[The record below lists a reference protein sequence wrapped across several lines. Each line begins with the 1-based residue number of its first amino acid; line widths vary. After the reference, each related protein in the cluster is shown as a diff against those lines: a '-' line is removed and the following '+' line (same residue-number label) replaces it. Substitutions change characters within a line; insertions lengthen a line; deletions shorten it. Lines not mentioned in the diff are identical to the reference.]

1 MTADTMLA
9 ESENDDFVYGIWNA
23 YGLFRMSAKNALP
36 ELLYRWSDAH
46 VDFSKLER
54 VMMLPE
60 EEVLLSAYTAQG
72 NLSLE
77 LLEPD
82 MKNKEPDST
91 EHVEEETTSE
101 TVPVATP
108 VS

>member
-1 MTADTMLA
+1 
-9 ESENDDFVYGIWNA
+9 
-23 YGLFRMSAKNALP
+23 P

-54 VMMLPE
+54 VMMLPD

-91 EHVEEETTSE
+91 EHVEEETTGE

>member
-23 YGLFRMSAKNALP
+23 SGLFRMSAKNALP

-54 VMMLPE
+54 GMMLPD

-72 NLSLE
+72 N
-77 LLEPD
+77 
-82 MKNKEPDST
+82 
-91 EHVEEETTSE
+91 
-101 TVPVATP
+101 
-108 VS
+108 

>member
-1 MTADTMLA
+1 
-9 ESENDDFVYGIWNA
+9 
-23 YGLFRMSAKNALP
+23 
-36 ELLYRWSDAH
+36 
-46 VDFSKLER
+46 
-54 VMMLPE
+54 MMLPE